1 MPFRDK
7 EFFLKKRLDSR
18 FWASYHLIT
27 FPMKLGFGEAMGRV
41 EGKSPKGLA
50 GEQLRNAGDRP

>member
-1 MPFRDK
+1 
-7 EFFLKKRLDSR
+7 
-18 FWASYHLIT
+18 
-27 FPMKLGFGEAMGRV
+27 MKLGFGEAMGRV